1 MMATVLLIDEALW
14 QDPSRAELDA
24 RLRLRGTEAV
34 LVTGLPGHR
43 ALLRAAA
50 GRPAWLAT
58 RDPGWIPAAGTAGL
72 VGVVL
77 IGVPEPLEPAAV
89 VVTSADSL
97 LDAPR
102 AMVPPGGG
110 CWHG

>member
-1 MMATVLLIDEALW
+1 MMAAIILIDEALW
-14 QDPSRAELDA
+14 QDPSRAILEA

-34 LVTGLPGHR
+34 PVSGPPGHR

-50 GRPAWLAT
+50 GRTAWLAT
-58 RDPGWIPAAGTAGL
+58 RDPAWIAAAGTAGL

-77 IGVPEPLEPAAV
+77 VGVPVPPEPASLV
-89 VVTSADSL
+89 VAGADDL

-102 AMVPPGGG
+102 VMVPPGGG
-110 CWHG
+110 CWHA

>member
-1 MMATVLLIDEALW
+1 V
-14 QDPSRAELDA
+14 
-24 RLRLRGTEAV
+24 RGTETV
-34 LVTGLPGHR
+34 LVAGPPGHR

-58 RDPGWIPAAGTAGL
+58 RDPAWIPAAGTAGL

-77 IGVPEPLEPAAV
+77 VGVPVPPEPASIV
-89 VVTSADSL
+89 VASAENL
-97 LDAPR
+97 VDAPR
-102 AMVPPGGG
+102 VMVPPGGG